1 MAKRPKGS
9 KSSKIWTATLAKDYL
24 TGQPMDHKAL
34 ECDTE
39 KFFRVYLNPLGTSF
53 SKPAYCLLDR
63 LDYRED
69 GNLYIIDYK
78 TSATAENPT
87 ETSLGVNEYL
97 PQLIFYKWAVEQ
109 KLDWEVEAAM
119 ICAPTSDEEHKY
131 SKVDVNSL
139 NVFFLSKFKWHRVN
153 MLYSS

>member
-24 TGQPMDHKAL
+24 TGQPDRKAL

-39 KFFRVYLNPLGTSF
+39 KFFRVYLNPLGASF

-78 TSATAENPT
+78 TSATAGNLI
-87 ETSLGVNEYL
+87 ETS
-97 PQLIFYKWAVEQ
+97 ISRK
-109 KLDWEVEAAM
+109 
-119 ICAPTSDEEHKY
+119 IY
-131 SKVDVNSL
+131 SISN
-139 NVFFLSKFKWHRVN
+139 
-153 MLYSS
+153 